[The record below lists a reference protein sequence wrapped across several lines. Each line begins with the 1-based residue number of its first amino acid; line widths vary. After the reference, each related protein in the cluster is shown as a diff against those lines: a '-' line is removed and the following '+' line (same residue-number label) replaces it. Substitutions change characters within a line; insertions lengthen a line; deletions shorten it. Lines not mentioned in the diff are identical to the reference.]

1 MLIDKANTLTL
12 TAPEMTVLLGG
23 MRAMGANTGGSR
35 HGVFTDRV
43 GALSND
49 YFANLLDMSVEW
61 SKANGEPG
69 IYEGRDRKSGNVKW
83 TATPV
88 DLVFGSNSEL
98 RSVAEVYASEDGKKK
113 FVADFVAAWSKV
125 MTLDRFD
132 ISEAQ
137 RQEMVASR

>member
-1 MLIDKANTLTL
+1 
-12 TAPEMTVLLGG
+12 MTHC
-23 MRAMGANTGGSR
+23 RAA
-35 HGVFTDRV
+35 
-43 GALSND
+43 SND
-49 YFANLLDMSVEW
+49 RSNRLIINETTSGETLNCRSRKSFARTAARSSSSGNPIPTAVTAL
-61 SKANGEPG
+61 K
-69 IYEGRDRKSGNVKW
+69 RDRKSGNVKW

-132 ISEAQ
+132 VSEAQ

>member
-1 MLIDKANTLTL
+1 
-12 TAPEMTVLLGG
+12 
-23 MRAMGANTGGSR
+23 
-35 HGVFTDRV
+35 
-43 GALSND
+43 
-49 YFANLLDMSVEW
+49 
-61 SKANGEPG
+61 
-69 IYEGRDRKSGNVKW
+69 NVKW